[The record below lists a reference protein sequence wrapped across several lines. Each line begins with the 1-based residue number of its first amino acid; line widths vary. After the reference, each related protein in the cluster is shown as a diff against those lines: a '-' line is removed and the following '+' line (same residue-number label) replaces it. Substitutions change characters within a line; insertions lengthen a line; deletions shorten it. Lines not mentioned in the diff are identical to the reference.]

1 MNIVF
6 GASGFIGS
14 NLINFLQKK
23 YKYEKNIGVSRSSKN
38 IKKKNFFI
46 RIDLKKNIKKLN
58 LYNFQ
63 KVDRVFMC
71 AGDARVLFDKKK
83 EEKKQVENND
93 LIFNNIIKFCIKKK
107 VKKIIFISSSAVYS
121 KINKYPLSEQQS
133 LKPESTIGKIKKKNE
148 LSLKKISKKFNIKIL
163 ILRVF
168 TLYGLNMRKDQFIF
182 QVIKKIKNNNKK
194 IYFWNKDTYRNF
206 MYIDDLVK
214 IIDLISKK
222 INSDYKIINVGTK
235 KSIKISKIITLIL
248 KLLKIKKKIIY
259 KKNKN
264 NFNHF
269 VNIKKQNLLI
279 KNFKFTKITNAL
291 KKTLCT
297 I

>member
-1 MNIVF
+1 
-6 GASGFIGS
+6 
-14 NLINFLQKK
+14 
-23 YKYEKNIGVSRSSKN
+23 
-38 IKKKNFFI
+38 
-46 RIDLKKNIKKLN
+46 
-58 LYNFQ
+58 
-63 KVDRVFMC
+63 
-71 AGDARVLFDKKK
+71 
-83 EEKKQVENND
+83 
-93 LIFNNIIKFCIKKK
+93 
-107 VKKIIFISSSAVYS
+107 
-121 KINKYPLSEQQS
+121 
-133 LKPESTIGKIKKKNE
+133 
-148 LSLKKISKKFNIKIL
+148 
-163 ILRVF
+163 
-168 TLYGLNMRKDQFIF
+168 MRKDQFIF

-222 INSDYKIINVGTK
+222 FNSDYKIINIGTK
-235 KSIKISKIITLIL
+235 KSIKTSKIITLIL